1 MAFIFFINILIS
13 FPFSILMIWRNRG
26 QLLDR
31 PEWRVIPELTICFVL
46 FTFSLLGSWIF
57 PFFSQD
63 TKKIELIDVVVL
75 VFVILLVFLCKSG
88 LLNALNE
95 IANRKLLLS
104 NNGDGNSDSPN
115 YNLEEKR
122 EYHKELFSYISYTV
136 IYFSLFFLFLV
147 LLEFVVLE
155 IFLSD
160 HSTRTYKFFGLQEKK
175 DILKWGLQEIRIFSI
190 VGIGFTLSQMLENF
204 KFSKAKIQKNQI
216 ANLKEYLAE
225 TSVKN

>member
-1 MAFIFFINILIS
+1 MVIQIVQII
-13 FPFSILMIWRNRG
+13 IWKKKRG
-26 QLLDR
+26 
-31 PEWRVIPELTICFVL
+31 
-46 FTFSLLGSWIF
+46 
-57 PFFSQD
+57 
-63 TKKIELIDVVVL
+63 
-75 VFVILLVFLCKSG
+75 
-88 LLNALNE
+88 
-95 IANRKLLLS
+95 
-104 NNGDGNSDSPN
+104 
-115 YNLEEKR
+115 
-122 EYHKELFSYISYTV
+122 YHKELFSYISYTV

-216 ANLKEYLAE
+216 ANIKEYLAE